1 MIVDNFEK
9 FMTTILTE
17 AVKQS
22 QTGQVKPTPDMY
34 TELAENLWKTFNAFC
49 EAGFA
54 ESQSF
59 ELLKT
64 ILGKG
69 VK

>member
-1 MIVDNFEK
+1 M
-9 FMTTILTE
+9 
-17 AVKQS
+17 KQS